1 MEPVRALRLATGSTV
16 TLPPDLE
23 RFLPPNAWQRLTAE
37 PPRRGVLLNTLD
49 RLRSTLYLMSTYLPA
64 HLVQEKMR
72 RPAPGLVRG
81 QMLRGSLLFSDVS
94 GFTALSELLDSQED
108 GAEQLTQLMNR
119 YFERML
125 RILSWSGGTL
135 LKFAGDALLAYF
147 PEQEGGEQARWA
159 MRAGQRMMGAMAD
172 FTTIATPGGTV
183 DLRIKIGVSTGR
195 FLAATVGNTKR
206 MEYVILG
213 EAVTRALAA
222 EGIAHTEQIVADS
235 TTAAYLDPSRCVE
248 QEEGFFACVDDAIQ
262 DLDGYEI
269 KAEKRRARG
278 AIPWS
283 ASPHAIMTQ
292 MEIALRQIKALTPFL
307 PPDLMQRIVGRA
319 VQRQVENE
327 HRPATVCFVNLTG
340 LESLL
345 AAWGDDGVRRAT
357 RLLDDYF
364 RTLHRV
370 IARYGGIISRVDPYS
385 QGSKVLV
392 LFGAPVTHEEQPL
405 RAVSAALTINDELA
419 ALNDRWRRQLIPYL
433 PRRGA
438 GERPR
443 RSLPGQ
449 AADLE
454 KPILQQRIGITRGQ
468 TFAGQAG
475 SLTRREYTVM
485 GDDVNLAARLMAAA
499 QPGQVLLSQR
509 VYDAVVDHFCAT
521 ALIPIRVKGKSRP
534 IPIYQPTSSRDDA
547 LALRLRGRGRMVGRD
562 IELEMGQAAIRQV
575 LNGSGEILVI
585 EGAAGIGKSRLA
597 DELAAYALARGV
609 KVVFSACRS
618 YATDAAYAPWITL
631 LKRLMGLSPSAP
643 CDDRREG
650 ARLLRVLNDLGLP
663 ATEYAEPLADLL
675 GLPRDCLSPSS
686 VSPRSTHLEI
696 HSADARMAAPQGT
709 PLFARLEQKMTKQ
722 EEAKQDLWQ
731 LVQER
736 PLSQGGRPAQGGRMW
751 HSLQRRVAA
760 RQQERLFAV
769 ACGVLNRAS
778 AQAPLLLFFESAQWM
793 DPASLALL
801 DFLGGELR
809 QMPLLV
815 LVVQRSDA
823 PAIRDLGRKQTL
835 TLGPLNQAT
844 TGALV
849 GHLLGEEVQTDL
861 VEAIYQ
867 LSEGNPLFVEE
878 TARWLQRTGRTTLDV
893 RSDRFQASTT
903 LQELVL
909 SHLDSLP
916 AGQRDTIKSASVIGS
931 EFLREE
937 VRPLLPLVSG
947 DEMLDNHLGGLEE
960 KRMILLL
967 DSDPDARYAFR
978 QTLVREV
985 AYNSQSFAGRR
996 ELHARLAAY
1005 LEARH
1010 AGDLAQQAELLAHH
1024 HEQAELP
1031 VPAARYLLLSGD
1043 KAQQRY
1049 ASPQAADCYRR
1060 ALAILER
1067 CSATEAQETAAESK
1081 ALGAQAHEG
1090 LGDIAVL
1097 TGDFPSAVARY
1108 DAARTSLDEEAPAR
1122 VLVKLAQ
1129 VLPTQDRTS
1138 AAETHARQ
1146 AWAAR
1151 EADTELQA
1159 ALTLAWLLWRAGD
1172 AESAEWIER
1181 SKALAITSP
1190 APWAGTVAAL
1200 LADLSDDWTQ
1210 AQQAYLTHDQPVGMA
1225 LAACRRGDHLL
1236 QEGDVEGAL
1245 ELYMQAA
1252 GTWESESDACGLA
1265 LARYCLARA
1274 SLQGGDTISA
1284 HSALR
1289 EAQALLETA
1298 ETDNVSDRSATAQAL
1313 AALEAGQ
1320 TVPWLPQRWQFYDD
1334 MFRISILFQA
1344 WSWVGVQTSI
1354 RGKE

>member
-1 MEPVRALRLATGSTV
+1 MEPPRGVRLATGSTA

-23 RFLPPNAWQRLTAE
+23 RFLPPNAWQRLVAE

-81 QMLRGSLLFSDVS
+81 RMLSGSLLFSDVS
-94 GFTALSELLDSQED
+94 GFTALSERLDSLED
-108 GAEQLTQLMNR
+108 GTEQLTELMNR

-125 RILSWSGGTL
+125 RVLSWSGGVL

-159 MRAGQRMMGAMAD
+159 MRAGQRMMGAIAD
-172 FTTIATPGGTV
+172 FTSIATPGGTV
-183 DLRIKIGVSTGR
+183 DLRMKIGVSTGR
-195 FLAATVGNTKR
+195 FLAASVGNTKR

-213 EAVTRALAA
+213 ETVARALTA
-222 EGIAHTEQIVADS
+222 EHIAHTDQIIADS
-235 TTAAYLDPSRCVE
+235 TTAAYLDPAGCVE
-248 QEEGFFACVDDAIQ
+248 QEEGFCTFVEDAIQ

-283 ASPHAIMTQ
+283 ASPHAIIAQ

-319 VQRQVENE
+319 LQRQVESE
-327 HRPATVCFVNLTG
+327 HRPATVCFVNLIG

-345 AAWGDDGVRRAT
+345 AAWGNDGVQRIT

-370 IARYGGIISRVDPYS
+370 IARHGGIISRVDPYG

-392 LFGAPVTHEEQPL
+392 LFGAPVTQEEQPL
-405 RAVSAALTINDELA
+405 RAVSAALAINDELA
-419 ALNDRWRRQLIPYL
+419 ALNDRWRKQLTPYL
-433 PRRGA
+433 SRWGK
-438 GERPR
+438 GEQPS

-449 AADLE
+449 AVDLD
-454 KPILQQRIGITRGQ
+454 KPLLQQRIGITRGQ

-499 QPGQVLLSQR
+499 QPGQILLSQR
-509 VYDAVVDHFCAT
+509 VYDAVVDHLTAT
-521 ALIPIRVKGKSRP
+521 TLAPIRVKGKSRP
-534 IPIYQPTSSRDDA
+534 IPIYQPTGSRDDP

-562 IELEMGQAAIRQV
+562 VELEVGQAAIRRV
-575 LNGSGEILVI
+575 LNGRGEILVI
-585 EGAAGIGKSRLA
+585 EGAAGTGKSRLA
-597 DELAAYALARGV
+597 DELAAYALARGMR
-609 KVVFSACRS
+609 VVFSACRS
-618 YATDAAYAPWITL
+618 YAADAAYAPWITL
-631 LKRLMGLSPSAP
+631 LKRLMGLNPGAP
-643 CDDRREG
+643 FNDRREG

-663 ATEYAEPLADLL
+663 TTEYAEPLADLL
-675 GLPRDCLSPSS
+675 GLPRDCSSPSS
-686 VSPRSTHLEI
+686 VSPPSTHREI
-696 HSADARMAAPQGT
+696 HPADARTAPPQGT
-709 PLFARLEQKMTKQ
+709 TLFGRLEQKVTKQ
-722 EEAKQDLWQ
+722 GEAKQNLWQ

-736 PLSQGGRPAQGGRMW
+736 PLTRGSRPAQGGRMW

-769 ACGVLNRAS
+769 TCGVLNRAS

-801 DFLGGELR
+801 DFLGEELR

-815 LVVQRSDA
+815 LVVLRSDA
-823 PAIRDLGRKQTL
+823 PAIPNSGRKQSL
-835 TLGPLNQAT
+835 TLGPLNQAS

-849 GHLLGEEVQTDL
+849 SHLLGKELQTGL
-861 VEAIYQ
+861 VEAISQ
-867 LSEGNPLFVEE
+867 LSGGNPLFVEE
-878 TARWLQRTGRTTLDV
+878 TARWLQRTGRTTLDDW
-893 RSDRFQASTT
+893 SDGFQASTT

-916 AGQRDTIKSASVIGS
+916 AGQRDTVKSASVIGS

-947 DEMLDNHLGGLEE
+947 DEMLDNHLSGLEE
-960 KRMILLL
+960 KRLILLIESEP
-967 DSDPDARYAFR
+967 DSCYAFR

-1031 VPAARYLLLSGD
+1031 VPATRYLLLSGD
-1043 KAQQRY
+1043 KARQRY
-1049 ASPQAADCYRR
+1049 AYPQAADYYRR

-1067 CSATEAQETAAESK
+1067 RSATEAQKAAAESK

-1097 TGDFPSAVARY
+1097 TGDFPAAVAQY
-1108 DAARTSLDEEAPAR
+1108 DAARASLDEEVPAR

-1129 VLPTQDRTS
+1129 VLPTQDRTC

-1151 EADTELQA
+1151 EADIELQA
-1159 ALTLAWLLWRAGD
+1159 AATLAWLLWRAGD

-1181 SKALAITSP
+1181 GKALAIDSP
-1190 APWAGTVAAL
+1190 APWAGAVAAL
-1200 LADLSDDWTQ
+1200 LADLTGAWTQ
-1210 AQQAYLTHDQPVGMA
+1210 AQRAYLTLDQPVGVA
-1225 LAACRRGDHLL
+1225 LAACRQGDHHL
-1236 QEGDVEGAL
+1236 QEGDMERAL

-1252 GTWESESDACGLA
+1252 ATWESENDACGLA
-1265 LARYCLARA
+1265 LARYCQARA

-1289 EAQALLETA
+1289 QAQALLETA
-1298 ETDNVSDRSATAQAL
+1298 ATDNVSDRSATAQAL
-1313 AALEAGQ
+1313 TALEAGQ
-1320 TVPWLPQRWQFYDD
+1320 TVLWSPQRWQCYDD

-1344 WSWVGVQTSI
+1344 WSW
-1354 RGKE
+1354 